1 MPTNKPMIVNP
12 ARTKSVIEPD
22 GTQLTLVE
30 CFKCET
36 KFYRKEGEK
45 ETRCER
51 CRKRKA
57 RK

>member
-12 ARTKSVIEPD
+12 VRPKSVIEPD

-30 CFKCET
+30 CSKCET

-45 ETRCER
+45 ETRCPD
-51 CRKRKA
+51 CRKRK